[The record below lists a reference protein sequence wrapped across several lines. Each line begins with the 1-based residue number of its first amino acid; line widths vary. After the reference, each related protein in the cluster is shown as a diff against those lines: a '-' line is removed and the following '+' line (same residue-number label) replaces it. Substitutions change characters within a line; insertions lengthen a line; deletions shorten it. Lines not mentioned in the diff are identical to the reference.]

1 MDEMHLEVE
10 ASWSNPMFAAFARWS
25 FASQRCL
32 PATIVT
38 PASRRSLPR
47 RVPIRTVLP
56 GAASCHVLRDSPLYP
71 DQLRVPLQGAT
82 GLIRTSSLR
91 VC

>member
-1 MDEMHLEVE
+1 MADPNVCGVCQMELRV
-10 ASWSNPMFAAFARWS
+10 AALSTGYNRDS
-25 FASQRCL
+25 
-32 PATIVT
+32 P
-38 PASRRSLPR
+38 SRRSLPR